1 MVGLINQIK
10 FRTMKKLLIILP
22 LLVACK
28 SNKSGCDA
36 YSNTS
41 YKYCIDGYVTYNN
54 DTVKATA
61 YVNEY
66 KYTKDSIYYMNS
78 NGTSQTLIAPYTIH
92 TTK

>member
-1 MVGLINQIK
+1 M
-10 FRTMKKLLIILP
+10 
-22 LLVACK
+22 VACK

-36 YSNTS
+36 YSNAG

-66 KYTKDSIYYMNS
+66 KYTKYY
-78 NGTSQTLIAPYTIH
+78 
-92 TTK
+92 